1 MAEASVLPDDVSDE
15 DLAELTRRGSGAAF
29 SFLVARY
36 RQPVYVIARNM
47 FASPTDAADV
57 TRQTFLRLHRRIA
70 SQRAVAPFRASL
82 YGIAVKT
89 AMARRL
95 RDRRRPLCSLDSFLP
110 RFDREGRVVLR
121 SGPWP
126 DDGPFGSIEITVA
139 LREALEFIDD
149 DIRVAFVLRDVLEL
163 SVDEV
168 SAVLETSPDQ
178 VQQRTHRARLMLR
191 GLLERMG

>member
-1 MAEASVLPDDVSDE
+1 MAEASVLSDDGSDD
-15 DLAELTRRGSGAAF
+15 DLAELAHRGSGAAF

-47 FASPTDAADV
+47 FASTTDAADV

-70 SQRAVAPFRASL
+70 SARAVVPFRLSL
-82 YGIAVKT
+82 YAIAVKT

-126 DDGPFGSIEITVA
+126 DDGPFGNIAITVA

-149 DIRVAFVLRDVLEL
+149 DIRVALVLRDVLEL
-163 SVDEV
+163 SVEDV
-168 SAVLETSPDQ
+168 SAILETSPDE
-178 VQQRTHRARLMLR
+178 VRKRTHRARLMLR
-191 GLLERMG
+191 GLFERMG